1 MKFASKA
8 FWVVIA
14 GSALAFI
21 AWFSFIS
28 VQPRA
33 IPKIK
38 LSPFETPRVAAN
50 SIWLRLQEELKSKS
64 TWIWGLNPH
73 DQFQRQVLL
82 SFLTEPPGNAPTFN
96 EIWVDQEL
104 GLELEQKTRTIT
116 FKDNDQIGAEISA
129 ASEQKK
135 RVLVVTVTPY
145 AATFLKEGPAWKLLQ
160 QKLSFYSLLF
170 SDFPRRRVDE
180 AKMAFPCLLP
190 HADKTGAGDLGC
202 QIQQRARLL
211 YRKSQTSGARVGVM
225 DQISGHDF
233 LFLVAIEP

>member
-1 MKFASKA
+1 MKIASKL
-8 FWVVIA
+8 FWIVVA
-14 GSALAFI
+14 GGAL
-21 AWFSFIS
+21 SFIGWFAVVN

-64 TWIWGLNPH
+64 TWLWGLDPQ

-82 SFLTEPPGNAPTFN
+82 SFLTESPGNAPGFA
-96 EIWVDQEL
+96 EIWVDREL
-104 GLELEQKTRTIT
+104 GLELSQTTRTIT
-116 FKDNDQIGAEISA
+116 FKDNDQIATEIEKVS
-129 ASEQKK
+129 SQGQ
-135 RVLVVTVTPY
+135 RLLVITATPY
-145 AATFLKEGPAWKLLQ
+145 AASFLKEGPAWKLVQ
-160 QKLSFYSLLF
+160 QNLSFYSLLF

-180 AKMAFPCLLP
+180 AKVAFPCILP
-190 HADKTGAGDLGC
+190 HADASGTGDLGC

-211 YRKSQTSGARVGVM
+211 YRKSQTTGARVGVM
-225 DQISGHDF
+225 DQVSGHDF